1 MGIEL
6 PLFQKE
12 KIKFMVNY
20 PWLETIEK
28 AYGWSIPNSQIQKY
42 GGGHIHATF
51 LVDIEGN
58 RYILQQFN
66 QTVFPY
72 SERISHNQALVIRDL
87 DRSSLSFQLPLPI
100 ANLQG
105 ELFTKIENNLFRLS
119 PFVPGDCVNQVK
131 NEKQAYLAAKAF
143 AELIIAG
150 KNVEA
155 DALEEVIPDFHN
167 LDFRY
172 RQLEEALSETKLKI
186 KGELKDL
193 VDFYLSQYALVE
205 EYMEWQ
211 KLLPKRLTH
220 NDTKINNLI
229 FSNGDSKVNAVID
242 LDTLMAG
249 YVFYDFGDLVR
260 TVTCTEEESSTDW
273 DKIGFDQKK
282 YEGLYQGFTEAG
294 KSFFTKGEVDSL
306 PFGGLMMTYIMGL
319 RFLADYLRGNIYYTI
334 HYPEQNLH
342 RAKNQML
349 LLKAM
354 SEYR

>member
-1 MGIEL
+1 MS
-6 PLFQKE
+6 
-12 KIKFMVNY
+12 NY
-20 PWLETIEK
+20 PWLKTIEK
-28 AYGWSIPNSQIQKY
+28 AYGLSISPSQIEKF

-51 LVDIEGN
+51 LVEIEGS

-66 QTVFPY
+66 QTVFPF
-72 SERISHNQALVIRDL
+72 SERISHNQALIIRDL

-119 PFVPGDCVNQVK
+119 PFVSGDCVNEVK

-143 AELIIAG
+143 AELIVAG
-150 KNVEA
+150 KDVDPN
-155 DALEEVIPDFHN
+155 ALEEVIPDFHN
-167 LDFRY
+167 LEFRY
-172 RQLEEALSETKLKI
+172 QQLEEASSKTQLEI
-186 KGELKDL
+186 KGELKEL
-193 VDFYLSQYALVE
+193 VDFYLGQYALVE
-205 EYMEWQ
+205 EYLKW
-211 KLLPKRLTH
+211 KKTLPKRLTH

-229 FSNGDSKVNAVID
+229 FSEDGTRVNAVID

-260 TVTCTEEESSTDW
+260 TVACTEEESSTNW
-273 DKIGFDQKK
+273 AKIAFDLKK

-294 KSFFTKGEVDSL
+294 RDFFTNEELESL

-354 SEYR
+354 SEHR